1 MWYRTTNLWTLKNM
15 ADNFIGKAHLRREI
29 VIGAFHRLTEEQN
42 IRGNYVIIQFIGDTL
57 IPHDLYCTSYNK
69 NGDKHTSRALIQRIH
84 QGKRGANNVCAWAG
98 HLAECEVIS
107 SNLETVSLSTIPSP
121 DQNEQ
126 LPISIEKVHKEAK
139 KHKLVVCVAPM
150 YIYTDWKIMVTGI
163 ETWLAL
169 GATKLVFPIQSIS
182 RTSMEILRRY
192 ELKGIVITRPW
203 PKWPVLSDT
212 NPNGLVLSR
221 GIEESHVNCL
231 HFVKSFAEMVAFT
244 DIDDMLIPPE
254 PSKVTPGINVG
265 LLEGLFKEHPQ
276 AGSLLF
282 EHRDVQFV
290 LPEEKANETL
300 RSFNFRFLH
309 NTKWKQNCF
318 IWRMKTRVVVNAS
331 RVDTVNMH
339 ETGIHRLGYVQIR
352 VPCRKGHFYH
362 LRHSYKN
369 MASNQWK
376 LDMNPL
382 SNMLDNQWQRRLT
395 DTFHDLSNITLEQ
408 SSIDSFEDLDQCVM
422 KVTEEHFTLRVSRC
436 MTPHVCFTRKATNST
451 CVAADANYGFARSG
465 EDFIIAPLNTQLVNS
480 ASNCDAPMPKFTSGS
495 HFYLP

>member
-15 ADNFIGKAHLRREI
+15 GDNFISKAHLRREI
-29 VIGAFHRLTEEQN
+29 VIGAFHRQKQEQN
-42 IRGNYVIIQFIGDTL
+42 VKGSFVVVQFIGDTL
-57 IPHDLYCTSYNK
+57 LPHDLYCTSFNK
-69 NGDKHTSRALIQRIH
+69 NGNKLISHALIQRIH
-84 QGKRGANNVCAWAG
+84 QGKRGANDVCSWAG
-98 HLAECEVIS
+98 HIAECEVITDDVDTIGLS
-107 SNLETVSLSTIPSP
+107 TVSSPESSEILTIP
-121 DQNEQ
+121 
-126 LPISIEKVHKEAK
+126 IEKPHVEEK

-169 GATKLVFPIQSIS
+169 GATKIIVPIQSIANI
-182 RTSMEILRRY
+182 SMNILQQY
-192 ELKGIVITRPW
+192 ERDGIVTTRPW

-231 HFVKSFAEMVAFT
+231 HFVKPFAELVAFT
-244 DIDDMLIPPE
+244 DIDDMLIPPD
-254 PSKVTPGINVG
+254 PSKIQGGDNLV
-265 LLEGLFKEHPQ
+265 LLQNLFSEHPQ

-290 LPEEKANETL
+290 LPPEKQTETL
-300 RSFNFRFLH
+300 SKFTFDFLH
-309 NTKWKQNCF
+309 NTQWKQNCF

-339 ETGIHRLGYVQIR
+339 ETGIHRMGYVQVR

-369 MASNQWK
+369 TATGQWK
-376 LDMNPL
+376 VDMTNL
-382 SNMLDNQWQRRLT
+382 SDMLNKQWQNRLT
-395 DTFHDLSNITLEQ
+395 GPLEPLANEVLAK
-408 SSIDSFEDLDQCVM
+408 SATESFEDLDKCVM
-422 KVTEEHFTLRVSRC
+422 KVTDEHFTLKVSRC
-436 MTPHVCFTRKATNST
+436 MTPHVCFTRRATNSS
-451 CVAADANYGFARSG
+451 CVATDANYGFARSG
-465 EDFIIAPLNTQLVNS
+465 SDFIINTLDTQLVS
-480 ASNCDAPMPKFTSGS
+480 STMNCDAPLPRFTSGS